1 MAENKNK
8 GMAKEHNAT
17 ARLLSAPISTKQSV
31 EISYYLR
38 YEDLAWSKSFLEDV
52 IAMRKP
58 VPYRRAT
65 MDLGHK
71 PGMAG
76 GRFPQKAAG
85 FFLQLLK
92 SVEANAQFKGLNTS
106 SLKISKLIANKASIP
121 FSGGRGRHG
130 TKRTHIEI
138 EVIERKQ
145 KKNDNK
151 KEEKVVKGEKK
162 EKIMKQKAVERP
174 EQ

>member
-8 GMAKEHNAT
+8 GSAKEHSAT

-31 EISYYLR
+31 EISYHLR
-38 YEDLAWSKSFLEDV
+38 YEDLAWAKAFLEEV
-52 IAMRKP
+52 VAMRKP

-76 GRFPQKAAG
+76 GRFPQKAASH
-85 FFLQLLK
+85 FLQLLK

-121 FSGGRGRHG
+121 FSGGRGRHA

-151 KEEKVVKGEKK
+151 KEEKAVKGDKK
-162 EKIMKQKAVERP
+162 EKIMKQKGTERS
-174 EQ
+174 E